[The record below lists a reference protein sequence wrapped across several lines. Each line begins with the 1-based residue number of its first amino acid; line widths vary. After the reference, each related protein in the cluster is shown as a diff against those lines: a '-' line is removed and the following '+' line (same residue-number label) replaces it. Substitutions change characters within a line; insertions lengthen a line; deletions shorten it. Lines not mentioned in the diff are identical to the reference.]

1 MMIISFRGLGIQSEA
16 RLFGKL
22 FASLYFGSCGKKE
35 MQRLLRRNGDRK
47 GCCGICFS
55 STLLFRPLVLSLL
68 EELHLTLFNSI
79 SFRFVIQKFE
89 IVGVSLRV

>member
-1 MMIISFRGLGIQSEA
+1 MEI
-16 RLFGKL
+16 GKDVVG
-22 FASLYFGSCGKKE
+22 FASL
-35 MQRLLRRNGDRK
+35 L
-47 GCCGICFS
+47 
-55 STLLFRPLVLSLL
+55 LLFRPLVLSLL